1 MDVITKTAR
10 ATFPSWL
17 LLRCIRRA
25 RFKCSTH
32 SAYSTPTFTTFAVKN
47 NYGAKICIC
56 SHLYISCIGHSRRK
70 ACSAKMLGTLSYFS
84 VAADNTRLL
93 AAISSIAT
101 QLANSA
107 IATLQAI
114 FTELLRH
121 PPQCKDSIRCK
132 RHGIVG

>member
-32 SAYSTPTFTTFAVKN
+32 SAYSTPTFTTFAEKTHLRGQKLYMQPPLYPVLDTAD
-47 NYGAKICIC
+47 AK
-56 SHLYISCIGHSRRK
+56 LVQ
-70 ACSAKMLGTLSYFS
+70 KMLGTLSYVS
-84 VAADNTRLL
+84 VAADSTMLL
-93 AAISSIAT
+93 AAISSIST
-101 QLANSA
+101 QQANSI